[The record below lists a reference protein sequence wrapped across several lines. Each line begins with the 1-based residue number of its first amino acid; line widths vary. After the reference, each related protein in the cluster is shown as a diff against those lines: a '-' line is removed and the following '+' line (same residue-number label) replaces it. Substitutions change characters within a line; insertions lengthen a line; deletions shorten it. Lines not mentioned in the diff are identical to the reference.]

1 MADAVGICPPSEPPD
16 RTAVFEF
23 IADGLTRD
31 GFAILPNAIDP
42 ALGDALFARLGRLDA
57 EAFKPAGIGRA
68 QDQMHNAFVR
78 RDEIRWLE
86 REDAAE
92 RQWLEW
98 VDALR
103 EFMNRRLFLG
113 LFSYEGHFAHY
124 APGAF
129 YKRHVDAFRGQA
141 NRVLTTVLY
150 LNHDW
155 LPTDGGQM
163 VLYPEQGDGAIARI
177 DPAMGTLAVFL
188 SEEFPHEVL
197 PANRD
202 RYSIAGWYRVNAS
215 TADRADPP
223 R

>member
-1 MADAVGICPPSEPPD
+1 MAEALDAFPPNEPPD
-16 RTAVFEF
+16 RTALFNL
-23 IADGLTRD
+23 IAEALTRD
-31 GFAILPNAIDP
+31 GYAVVT
-42 ALGDALFARLGRLDA
+42 DALDPQLTEALLARVAHLD
-57 EAFKPAGIGRA
+57 ETAFRPAGIGRA
-68 QDQMHNAFVR
+68 QDQMRNSFVR

-86 REDAAE
+86 RTDPAE
-92 RQWLEW
+92 ALWLTW
-98 VDALR
+98 VDDLR
-103 EFMNRRLFLG
+103 EFLNRRLFLG

-150 LNHDW
+150 LNPGW
-155 LPTDGGQM
+155 LPGDGGQM
-163 VLYPEQGDGAIARI
+163 VLYPEAGDGTLARI
-177 DPAMGTLAVFL
+177 EPTLGTLAVFL

-197 PANRD
+197 PARRD